1 MVNKKIVRALWYFAA
16 LLAVCFGMEWGFSYI
31 LATARRKNE
40 LRTGKEAAGKSERE
54 KVLSSDPRAVL
65 AGLDADTRAR
75 IDNAE
80 ARGIDA
86 GLVAACEALHRR
98 GGARGGYAGS

>member
-1 MVNKKIVRALWYFAA
+1 MANKKLGQIAWYFAA

-31 LATARRKNE
+31 LSARRKNE
-40 LRTGKEAAGKSERE
+40 LRTEKEAAGKSERE

-65 AGLDADTRAR
+65 AGLDTDTRAR
-75 IDNAE
+75 IDRAE

-98 GGARGGYAGS
+98 GGARGSHAGG